1 MQWSFKREVARKVI
15 HFLSLFILLFYFWV
29 AEFFNPDT
37 ALTILVFVLIF
48 FLFLEYIRLEVSE
61 NIPLL
66 GRLWKY
72 VRRDKE
78 KRSLGGEIYFLI
90 GAIIV
95 LAVFDPRIAVAAIL
109 MTIFGDMAAAL
120 VGKRFGKHYISFLK
134 EKAWEG
140 VLAQFFVDIVMGVF
154 VFFFLTGG
162 SFLDIKLW
170 IVVVVMSLTATVTET
185 LISKIDDNLLVPLFA
200 GFDGHIT
207 LLLLSLLL

>member
-78 KRSLGGEIYFLI
+78 KKSLGGEIYFLI